1 MIVNFPGQAVILC
14 GGLGTR
20 LRPYTFSKPKPMV
33 DINGKPF
40 LYYLLKQ
47 LSEIGITRY
56 VLLLGYKSN
65 EIINYFG
72 NGCEYGWN
80 IEYSIGDI
88 SWDTG
93 TRILNASSML
103 DEHFILM
110 YSDNFVQHKF
120 DALFSKYVRS
130 DSPLALHLSP
140 KSEGNISL
148 SDEDFISEYLP
159 AKRSPKYPYVDL
171 GYMIA
176 EKKRIIN
183 LMNDF
188 KHTNFSFSM
197 ILEKISSFY
206 AVPSIIVYDDYHS
219 IGDRGRLLLA
229 REYLLPKKHI
239 LMDRD
244 GVINQKAPRGKYIT
258 SWDDFHFIDDT
269 INSMK
274 ELSENGYYFS
284 ILTNQAGLSTGV
296 LKHEKLDEIH
306 SRLSEYFSSLDI
318 SLWIS

>member
-130 DSPLALHLSP
+130 IHHLPYIFRQRVREILACLMKTS
-140 KSEGNISL
+140 SL
-148 SDEDFISEYLP
+148 SICL
-159 AKRSPKYPYVDL
+159 L
-171 GYMIA
+171 
-176 EKKRIIN
+176 N
-183 LMNDF
+183 
-188 KHTNFSFSM
+188 
-197 ILEKISSFY
+197 
-206 AVPSIIVYDDYHS
+206 AVPNIPMSIWAI
-219 IGDRGRLLLA
+219 
-229 REYLLPKKHI
+229 
-239 LMDRD
+239 
-244 GVINQKAPRGKYIT
+244 
-258 SWDDFHFIDDT
+258 
-269 INSMK
+269 
-274 ELSENGYYFS
+274 
-284 ILTNQAGLSTGV
+284 
-296 LKHEKLDEIH
+296 
-306 SRLSEYFSSLDI
+306 
-318 SLWIS
+318 